1 VKAKWRVQEAEWILF
16 NPEWRLVEAEWKL
29 QVMEDGET
37 EQRPLN
43 KE

>member
-1 VKAKWRVQEAEWILF
+1 MKAKWRVQEAEWILF